1 MRIAPTKLY
10 AKYCCFVCV
19 CSGTQRVS
27 CQRTDNKPLQGDMAS
42 SHLTGQTNTGRW
54 SRHIFQE
61 NISYL
66 FIVIMF
72 HENCTQLQR
81 SPLKSSPFR
90 PPHRN
95 RPSQHP
101 PPQIQPSTDPD
112 KTDSQETFPS
122 CHQKTAVPAP
132 QKASSPR
139 QQLLHKHAHGTQDRY
154 QRHLPKK
161 RQKPPMTT

>member
-95 RPSQHP
+95 RPSHHP
-101 PPQIQPSTDPD
+101 PPQIQ
-112 KTDSQETFPS
+112 
-122 CHQKTAVPAP
+122 
-132 QKASSPR
+132 
-139 QQLLHKHAHGTQDRY
+139 
-154 QRHLPKK
+154 HLPTQTRRTLKRLFLPATKKQPFQHHKK
-161 RQKPPMTT
+161 RRHQGNNSCTNTPTAHKIDINATCLKKDRNRR